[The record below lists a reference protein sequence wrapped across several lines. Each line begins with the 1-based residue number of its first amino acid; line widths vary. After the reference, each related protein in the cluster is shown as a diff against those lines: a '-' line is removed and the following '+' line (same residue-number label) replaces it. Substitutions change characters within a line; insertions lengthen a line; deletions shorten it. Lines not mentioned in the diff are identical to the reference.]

1 MSFVNIKMKRC
12 EFDLLLILEIL
23 TTVKWP
29 NDNKRKSN
37 SIINSLPNKSP
48 KTVSAGISQTNMGSI
63 SNDNSL

>member
-1 MSFVNIKMKRC
+1 MSFVNIKMKKC

-37 SIINSLPNKSP
+37 SIINPLPNKSP
-48 KTVSAGISQTNMGSI
+48 KTVSAGISQKNMGSI
-63 SNDNSL
+63 SNDSSL